1 MTREEPP
8 TSAYT
13 LLASFEGFIRAA
25 CREVHAR
32 NARWWRDPATHEPIE
47 RNVGVMLMLT
57 VSELAEAMEGH
68 RKSLMDDHLPHR
80 PMIEVELADAV
91 IRIMDM
97 AEGLSLDLAGAW
109 REKMEYNAKRAD
121 HTDAA
126 RLAAG
131 GKKY

>member
-1 MTREEPP
+1 MAHVEPGAE
-8 TSAYT
+8 AYT
-13 LLASFEGFIRAA
+13 VLASFEGFIRAA

-32 NARWWRDPATHEPIE
+32 HARWWRDPATHEPIE
-47 RNVGVMLMLT
+47 RNVGEMLMLT

-80 PMIEVELADAV
+80 QMIEVELADAV

-97 AEGLSLDLAGAW
+97 AEGLGLDLAGAW
-109 REKMEYNAKRAD
+109 REKMEYNAKCAD
-121 HTDAA
+121 YTDAA